1 MSLTK
6 IVLILFLIISLS
18 LISGCLEEDNNVN
31 SKPDV
36 ELTYPQN
43 GFTVSGVVKIYG
55 IAYDLDQEDDIV
67 KVEINI
73 NDSDWIIAEGT
84 NNWSYDWGTYN
95 LEDGPYKIFIRCW
108 DGEEYSD
115 IIEISVIVKNP
126 KTMESDSHKWA
137 IFIAAAN
144 YPINNESKLG
154 NGGLNL
160 AEDMAAYF
168 IENYDYST
176 SNVYILFDDGW
187 IREDNGYGD
196 RIETL
201 NQRSHQYDINYAG
214 ATKENVK
221 IVIDY
226 IIEESNKFSDSEV
239 FIWLYGHGY
248 GNLNDE
254 YTGGKILESSAVFL
268 WNDMITDREFG
279 DILYDLRSEKTCVIV
294 DACFSGGFA
303 DKTIYNFPT
312 FFLMRSNIPNSG
324 RIVITGSSKFRTG
337 YASTTRGPI
346 FSLLWFEGIKT
357 GVADG
362 YNSGFREL
370 GRPPLFEF
378 NKDGKVSV
386 EEAFHFASYTL
397 RTDTNYKDFS
407 KMASQINDQYPR
419 RGLLL
424 NNREMFLGED

>member
-1 MSLTK
+1 MNLK
-6 IVLILFLIISLS
+6 IIILALLIIISLS
-18 LISGCLEEDNNVN
+18 FISGCIDEGNNEN
-31 SKPDV
+31 TKPEI
-36 ELTYPQN
+36 ELSYPQN
-43 GFTVSGVVKIYG
+43 GFTISGVVKIFG
-55 IAYDLDQEDDIV
+55 IANDLDEDDDIV

-73 NDSDWIIAEGT
+73 NDSEWIVAEGT

-95 LEDGPYKIFIRCW
+95 IKDGPYNIFIRCW
-108 DGEEYSD
+108 DGEDYSD
-115 IIEISVIVKNP
+115 IIEITVVVKNP

-137 IFIAAAN
+137 IFISAAN

-176 SNVYILFDDGW
+176 SNIYILFDDGW
-187 IREDNGYGD
+187 IREDNGYGG
-196 RIETL
+196 RVETL
-201 NQRSHQYDINYAG
+201 NQRNHQYDINYAG

-221 IVIDY
+221 IILNY
-226 IIEESNKFSDSEV
+226 IIEESNKFADSEV

-268 WNDMITDREFG
+268 WDEMISDREFG
-279 DILYDLRSEKTCVIV
+279 EILYDLRSEKTCIIV

-337 YASTTRGPI
+337 YASTTRGPL
-346 FSLLWFEGIKT
+346 FSLLWFEGIVT
-357 GVADG
+357 GNADG

-370 GRPPLFEF
+370 GRPAIFEF
-378 NKDGKVSV
+378 KKDGKVSV
-386 EEAFHFASYTL
+386 EEAFHFASYIL
-397 RTDTNYKDFS
+397 RTDRNYEDFS

-424 NNREMFLGED
+424 NNKEMFLGED